1 VVFYADTTIMIG
13 LRSMVKKH
21 CDNMLSRFH
30 LIPERD
36 GQTDGQTDRRTEC
49 YISVARQCAD
59 DKNERNV
66 SSSGKSARTSCLI

>member
-1 VVFYADTTIMIG
+1 
-13 LRSMVKKH
+13 
-21 CDNMLSRFH
+21 MLSRFH